1 MQHQYLNIRKMKILK
16 PFLFTTLSFYIM
28 MIAGAASAQSFDNPV
43 SEMGL
48 TRFIPTLEHTIAED
62 SNVVYC
68 ATLPLAWDRVRTTI
82 GSPLQI
88 PDNARDLRLLNDS
101 RSYLNSL
108 KHYEYQVST
117 DISGSLINVQ
127 AQFKLSLPFFTV
139 LRTFQDRLAFKG
151 EKVESFGV
159 AGDDQYDQKKQ
170 MEILYYENND
180 HFVIKL
186 TPSNSDHEI
195 ILYMPNTR
203 FNTMAD
209 AVAKVNGLIAIGQ
222 QEKLENCHR
231 WNYQFED
238 AGDIVIIPK
247 IQFDLSTHFSS
258 LEGNTF
264 IAGNE
269 AYKIK
274 TVWQRTAFQL
284 DESGA
289 EIESESTVDILEF
302 GIKEIDNEPKVM
314 EFNKPFFVFLRR
326 KDAAVP
332 YFAAWLYDTEL
343 MIKE

>member
-1 MQHQYLNIRKMKILK
+1 MKILK
-16 PFLFTTLSFYIM
+16 PFTLFALSFYIIM
-28 MIAGAASAQSFDNPV
+28 MAGTASAQQKNPTFDKPV

-82 GSPLQI
+82 GMPLQI
-88 PDNARDLRLLNDS
+88 PDNDYDLRLLNDS

-127 AQFKLSLPFFTV
+127 AQFSLSLPFFTK
-139 LRTFQDRLAFKG
+139 LRTFKDRLAFKG

-159 AGDDQYDQKKQ
+159 RGDDEYEQKKQ
-170 MEILYYENND
+170 MEILYYENNE

-186 TPSNSDHEI
+186 TPSNTDHEI

-222 QEKLENCHR
+222 QEKLEKCHQ
-231 WNYQFED
+231 WKYKFKD

-258 LEGNTF
+258 LEGNIF
-264 IAGNE
+264 MAGNE
-269 AYKIK
+269 AYKINNM
-274 TVWQRTAFQL
+274 WQRTAFQL

-289 EIESESTVDILEF
+289 EIESESTVGIFWLGLE
-302 GIKEIDNEPKVM
+302 EIDNEPKVM

>member
-1 MQHQYLNIRKMKILK
+1 MQHQSLNIRKMKILK

-101 RSYLNSL
+101 RSYLNLL
-108 KHYEYQVST
+108 KSYEYQVNT

-127 AQFKLSLPFFTV
+127 AQFKLSLPFFTE

-170 MEILYYENND
+170 MKILYYENND
-180 HFVIKL
+180 HFIIKL
-186 TPSNSDHEI
+186 IPSNSDHEI

-209 AVAKVNGLIAIGQ
+209 AVAKVNDLIAIGQ
-222 QEKLENCHR
+222 QEKLENSHR
-231 WNYQFED
+231 WKYQFED

-247 IQFDLSTHFSS
+247 IQFDLSTHFSA
-258 LEGNTF
+258 LEGNVF

-269 AYKIK
+269 TYKIN

-289 EIESESTVDILEF
+289 EIESESTVDFIEF
-302 GIKEIDNEPKVM
+302 GIKEINEPKVM
-314 EFNKPFFVFLRR
+314 KFNKPFFVFLRR